1 MQVVKCDLQHLS
13 LRFCCWS
20 RLCIIL
26 WMDTAFCRTTTWR
39 LLKVLAKKQHFRCVI
54 STKYGRRWV
63 SQWTSESEYL
73 AHYLGGVLHPRVC
86 DVTCMFCCCIFK
98 QFFLLST
105 VDFWWWLVS
114 WCMCH
119 WSETLMAH
127 WLHIFGIFQEVGSM
141 LTLAW
146 CCWSNIT
153 NNYFCCFRC
162 VISPFFVLSCLLVVS
177 WSCP

>member
-63 SQWTSESEYL
+63 SQWTSESD
-73 AHYLGGVLHPRVC
+73 YLGGVLRRRVC

-98 QFFLLST
+98 VFFAVYCWFLMMT
-105 VDFWWWLVS
+105 CFMMYVS
-114 WCMCH
+114 LIRDIRG
-119 WSETLMAH
+119 TLIA
-127 WLHIFGIFQEVGSM
+127 HIFGIFQEVGST
-141 LTLAW
+141 LTLAR